1 MLGKR
6 ALRAAA
12 LPLIATIMA
21 TATGCWN
28 RREIETVGFVLAAG
42 VDEAREEGKIQLT
55 VLIAKPF
62 AIGAGVGTHGTTE
75 EKPFWVVST
84 TGYTVFEA
92 VRNLLSQS
100 PRRPFWAHNRFIVV
114 GEEFAR
120 KGIGDV
126 LDWFDRNG
134 ESRRRAWIVAAKGAK
149 ASDLL
154 QTEFELER
162 MPPEGAM
169 GLLQAARTGLS
180 TVGEEMLNDFLQKLE
195 GEGID
200 PIATRAE
207 IVPRPQ
213 EFDIRGELKREKIG
227 GALRLTGA
235 AVFKD
240 DRLVGWLN
248 KPETRGFNWIMGK
261 VRSGIIVIEKP
272 GEEGRFIG
280 LEILRAKGGFKPEVK
295 DGRVTV
301 TVKVE
306 AEANVGDVQGFVDF
320 IKSPELWASMER
332 RMATVI
338 ENEVLAAVAKA
349 QEFGSDIFGF
359 GAELNR
365 RDPKKWADEFRDRWD
380 EEFRD
385 IDVQV
390 EVEAR
395 LRKSGLMIRSTK
407 INKR

>member
-1 MLGKR
+1 MLGER
-6 ALRAAA
+6 TLRAAA
-12 LPLIATIMA
+12 LLLVPAVMA

-42 VDEAREEGKIQLT
+42 IDEAREEGKIQLT

-62 AIGAGVGTHGTTE
+62 AIGAGMGTHGTTE
-75 EKPFWVVST
+75 EKPFWVVSS

-126 LDWFDRNG
+126 LDLFRRDG
-134 ESRRRAWIVAAKGAK
+134 ESRLRVWMVVAKGAK

-154 QTEFELER
+154 QTEFEIER
-162 MPPEGAM
+162 MPPEGAK
-169 GLLQAARTGLS
+169 GLLEAARTGLS
-180 TVGEEMLNDFLQKLE
+180 TVGEDMLNDFLQRLE

-227 GALRLTGA
+227 GSLRLTGA
-235 AVFKD
+235 AVFRN

-248 KPETRGFNWIMGK
+248 KPETRGFNWITGK

-272 GEEGRFIG
+272 GEEGKFIG
-280 LEILRAKGGFKPEVK
+280 LEILRAKGAFKPEVR

-306 AEANVGDVQGFVDF
+306 AEANVGDIQGFIDLL
-320 IKSPELWASMER
+320 KSPELWASMER

-349 QEFGSDIFGF
+349 QELGSDIFGF

-365 RDPKKWADEFRDRWD
+365 RDPKKWAGEFRDRWD

-390 EVEAR
+390 EVKAK
-395 LRKSGLMIRSTK
+395 LRRSGLVLRSTRIRK
-407 INKR
+407 

>member
-42 VDEAREEGKIQLT
+42 VDEAQEEGKIQLT
-55 VLIAKPF
+55 VQMAKPF
-62 AIGAGVGTHGTTE
+62 AIGGGEGPSGTTG
-75 EKPFWVVST
+75 EKPFWVVSS
-84 TGYTVFEA
+84 TGHTVFEA

-100 PRRPFWAHNRFIVV
+100 PRRPFWAHNRFIVI
-114 GEEFAR
+114 GEELAR
-120 KGIGDV
+120 KGIRDV
-126 LDWFDRNG
+126 LDLFCRDG
-134 ESRRRAWIVAAKGAK
+134 ESRLRVWMVVAEGAK

-162 MPPEGAM
+162 MPAEGAM
-169 GLLQAARTGLS
+169 GLLQSAREGLS
-180 TVGEEMLNDFLQKLE
+180 TVGEDMLNDFLQRLE

-207 IVPRPQ
+207 IVSRPQ
-213 EFDIRGELKREKIG
+213 EFDIRGELKRETIG
-227 GALRLTGA
+227 GSLRLTGA

-248 KPETRGFNWIMGK
+248 KPETRGFNWVVGR
-261 VRSGIIVIEKP
+261 VQSGIIVIENP
-272 GEEGRFIG
+272 REEGKFIG
-280 LEILRAKGGFKPEVK
+280 LEILRAKGDFKPEVRSGK
-295 DGRVTV
+295 VTV
-301 TVKVE
+301 TVKIE
-306 AEANVGDVQGFVDF
+306 AEANVGDVQGFVDLLE
-320 IKSPELWASMER
+320 SRGVWASMER
-332 RMATVI
+332 RMATAI
-338 ENEVLAAVAKA
+338 ENEVMAAVAKA
-349 QEFGSDIFGF
+349 QELGSDIFGF
-359 GAELNR
+359 GAELSR

-380 EEFRD
+380 EEFRN

-390 EVEAR
+390 EVKAR
-395 LRKSGLMIRSTK
+395 LRRSGLALRSTRVK
-407 INKR
+407 K

>member
-1 MLGKR
+1 MLGER
-6 ALRAAA
+6 TLRAAA
-12 LPLIATIMA
+12 LLLVPAVMV

-42 VDEAREEGKIQLT
+42 IDEAREEGKIQLT

-62 AIGAGVGTHGTTE
+62 AIGAGMGTHGTTE
-75 EKPFWVVST
+75 EKPFWVVSS

-126 LDWFDRNG
+126 LDLFRRDG
-134 ESRRRAWIVAAKGAK
+134 ESRLRVWMVVAKGAK

-154 QTEFELER
+154 QTEFEIER
-162 MPPEGAM
+162 MPPEGAK
-169 GLLQAARTGLS
+169 GLLEAARTGLS
-180 TVGEEMLNDFLQKLE
+180 TVGEDMLNDFLQRLE

-227 GALRLTGA
+227 GSLRLTGA
-235 AVFKD
+235 AVFRN

-248 KPETRGFNWIMGK
+248 KPETRGFNWITGK

-272 GEEGRFIG
+272 GEEGKFIG
-280 LEILRAKGGFKPEVK
+280 LEILRAKGAFKPEVR

-306 AEANVGDVQGFVDF
+306 AEANVGDIQGFIDLL
-320 IKSPELWASMER
+320 KSPELWASMER

-349 QEFGSDIFGF
+349 QELGSDIFGF

-365 RDPKKWADEFRDRWD
+365 RDPKKWACEFRDRWD

-390 EVEAR
+390 EVKAK
-395 LRKSGLMIRSTK
+395 LRRSGLALRSTRIRK
-407 INKR
+407 

>member
-12 LPLIATIMA
+12 LLLIAAIVA
-21 TATGCWN
+21 TAAGCWN
-28 RREIETVGFVLAAG
+28 RREIETVGFILAAG

-62 AIGAGVGTHGTTE
+62 AIGGGMETHGSAE
-75 EKPFWVVST
+75 ERPFWVVSS

-92 VRNLLSQS
+92 VQNLFSQS
-100 PRRPFWAHNRFIVV
+100 PRRPFWAHCRFIVI
-114 GEEFAR
+114 GEAFAR
-120 KGIGDV
+120 KGIRDV
-126 LDWFDRNG
+126 LDWFDRDG
-134 ESRRRAWIVAAKGAK
+134 EFRRRVWIVAAKGAK

-169 GLLQAARTGLS
+169 RLLQAARTELS
-180 TVGEEMLNDFLQKLE
+180 TVGEDMLNDFLQKLE

-207 IVPRPQ
+207 IIPRPQ

-227 GALRLTGA
+227 GSLRLTGA
-235 AVFKD
+235 AVFRN

-248 KPETRGFNWIMGK
+248 KPETRGFNWITGR

-272 GEEGRFIG
+272 GEEGKFIG
-280 LEILRAKGGFKPEVK
+280 LEILRAKGSFKPEVEDSK
-295 DGRVTV
+295 VTV

-306 AEANVGDVQGFVDF
+306 AEANVGDVQGFIDLLR
-320 IKSPELWASMER
+320 SPELWASMER

-338 ENEVLAAVAKA
+338 ANEVLAAVAKA
-349 QEFGSDIFGF
+349 QELGSDIFGF

-365 RDPKKWADEFRDRWD
+365 RDPKKWADQFRDRWD

-390 EVEAR
+390 EVKAR
-395 LRKSGLMIRSTK
+395 LRRSGLVIRSTRIRK
-407 INKR
+407 

>member
-12 LPLIATIMA
+12 LPLIAAIMA
-21 TATGCWN
+21 TAAGCWN

-62 AIGAGVGTHGTTE
+62 AIGGGMETHGSAE
-75 EKPFWVVST
+75 ERPFWVVSS

-92 VRNLLSQS
+92 VRNLFSQS
-100 PRRPFWAHNRFIVV
+100 PRRPFWAHCRFIVI

-120 KGIGDV
+120 KGIRDV

-134 ESRRRAWIVAAKGAK
+134 EFRRRVWIVAAKGAK

-169 GLLQAARTGLS
+169 RLLQAARTELS
-180 TVGEEMLNDFLQKLE
+180 TVGEDMLNDFLQKLE

-207 IVPRPQ
+207 IIPRPQ

-227 GALRLTGA
+227 GSPRLTGA
-235 AVFKD
+235 AVFRN

-248 KPETRGFNWIMGK
+248 KPETRGFNWITGR

-272 GEEGRFIG
+272 GEEGKFIG
-280 LEILRAKGGFKPEVK
+280 LEILRAKGSFKPEVE

-306 AEANVGDVQGFVDF
+306 AEANVGDVQGFIDLLR
-320 IKSPELWASMER
+320 SPELWASMER

-349 QEFGSDIFGF
+349 QELGSDIFGF

-380 EEFRD
+380 EKFRD
-385 IDVQV
+385 IDVHV
-390 EVEAR
+390 EVKAR
-395 LRKSGLMIRSTK
+395 LRRSGLVIRSTK
-407 INKR
+407 SRR